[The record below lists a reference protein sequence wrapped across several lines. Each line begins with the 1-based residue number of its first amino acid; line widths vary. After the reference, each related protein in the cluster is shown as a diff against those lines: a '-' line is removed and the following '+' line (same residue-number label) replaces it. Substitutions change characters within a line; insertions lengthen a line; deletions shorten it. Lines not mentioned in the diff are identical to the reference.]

1 MSVTRKS
8 PEPVK
13 AAAAIRAVICAL
25 AALLALGASPALA
38 KAKADPV
45 EVKAAP
51 EAPGKPG
58 PVDIQ
63 AAPDANPGPEPQTIV
78 VTAEGLADPNSPA
91 YAKDKGLLLD
101 DLRRDAKAQVLEK
114 AVGSYVET
122 ATLMENYAIVSDKV
136 FSRSQGLIKQVIKE
150 SDPWIGDDG
159 FAHLLMKAEVF
170 TGELEQALDEMS
182 KSERISLLKEKGD
195 PRISVAIF
203 IRDAAR
209 GPDIAPERSDIA
221 ENILKERIKSFGYRV
236 WSEEQ
241 AEKLLENTQ
250 ARQGDAKKAPLR
262 PDAAD
267 FSIIGEAKFKSISA
281 KLAASGLTITKYAL
295 TSFSVKCVD
304 NHTGEEIYYNNKV
317 PKKTTWPDEDQA
329 LEDVGRMIGN
339 EFSKEFFQEHLSA
352 PSRIF
357 QLQVDG
363 LPSYDAGQLLKKEFI
378 GLRSVL
384 NVDFREFDKKGAS
397 LYEIEFAGSRGNF
410 NDFLYTAILEPLNK
424 KVGGGAFD
432 LESSHGDVVVL
443 GYAAKM
449 DDKELTDKLKTAAP
463 ASLADAAPERIKSLV
478 KSEETLKKVA
488 EVAPETVR
496 KIEEGGGVQ
505 AGSGLD
511 AVKSF

>member
-1 MSVTRKS
+1 MSVNTNRRGG
-8 PEPVK
+8 V
-13 AAAAIRAVICAL
+13 L
-25 AALLALGASPALA
+25 GAALLAAILALLLPVLTAGPALA
-38 KAKADPV
+38 KSK
-45 EVKAAP
+45 P
-51 EAPGKPG
+51 E

-63 AAPDANPGPEPQTIV
+63 AAPDANPGPEPQTIT

-101 DLRRDAKAQVLEK
+101 DLRRDAKAQILEK

-122 ATLMENYAIVSDKV
+122 ATLMENYALVSDKV
-136 FSRSQGLIKQVIKE
+136 FSRSQGLIKKVLKE

-170 TGELEQALDEMS
+170 TGELEQALNEMS

-209 GPDIAPERSDIA
+209 GPDIAPERSEIA

-241 AEKLLENTQ
+241 ADKLAAGGKDGEGEAN
-250 ARQGDAKKAPLR
+250 KAAAR

-267 FSIIGEAKFKSISA
+267 FSILGEAKFKAISA
-281 KLAASGLTITKYAL
+281 KLPASGLTITKYAL

-329 LEDVGRMIGN
+329 IEEVGRMIGA
-339 EFSKEFFQEHLSA
+339 EFSKEFFEEHLSA

-357 QLQVDG
+357 QLQVEG

-378 GLRSVL
+378 GLRGVL
-384 NVDFREFDKKGAS
+384 NVDFREFDKKGQS

-410 NDFLYTAILEPLNK
+410 NDFIYTAILEPLNK

-432 LESSHGDVVVL
+432 LESAHGDVVVL
-443 GYAAKM
+443 GYAAAL
-449 DDKELTDKLKTAAP
+449 DDKALTDKLKSAVP
-463 ASLADAAPERIKSLV
+463 ASLADASPERIKKLV
-478 KSEETLKKVA
+478 KSEETMKKVA
-488 EVAPETVR
+488 EVAPETV
-496 KIEEGGGVQ
+496 KTIEEGGGVQ